1 MKLRILTITLMA
13 LLLASCGG
21 SSKGPGGQIKPP
33 PPITGPSPGPS
44 PGPQPPVVPGFGT
57 EGKLSMHVEEGGRVT
72 TSPDVGTCAGRA
84 DCEFKVDRGTIITL
98 TATPNAGWEFEE
110 WDNCPGPSGT
120 QCVIT
125 IEALTYVKAEF
136 DPAP

>member
-1 MKLRILTITLMA
+1 MKLRILTIALMA

-21 SSKGPGGQIKPP
+21 SSKGPGGQIQPP
-33 PPITGPSPGPS
+33 PPTSGPS

-57 EGKLSMHVEEGGRVT
+57 KGKLSMHVEEGGRVT
-72 TSPDVGTCAGRA
+72 SSPDVGTCSGRA
-84 DCEFKVDRGTIITL
+84 DCEFIVNRGTIVTL
-98 TATPNAGWEFEE
+98 TAVPNTGWEFEE
-110 WDNCPGPSGT
+110 WDSCPGPSGL

-125 IEALTYVKAEF
+125 VDALNYVKAEF